1 MSGKAES
8 GAMQVVL
15 LESQVLSFGTQTGGA
30 TGPTLMLSEGSPPG
44 WPVRIPGLVTLS
56 FGAR

>member
-15 LESQVLSFGTQTGGA
+15 LESQVLSFETQTAERRGQ
-30 TGPTLMLSEGSPPG
+30 
-44 WPVRIPGLVTLS
+44 R
-56 FGAR
+56 